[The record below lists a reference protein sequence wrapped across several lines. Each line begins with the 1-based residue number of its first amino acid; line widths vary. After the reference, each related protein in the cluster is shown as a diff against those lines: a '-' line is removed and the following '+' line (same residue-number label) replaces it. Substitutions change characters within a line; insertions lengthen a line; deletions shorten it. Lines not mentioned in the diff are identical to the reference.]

1 MNAVEAKSGIVETV
15 AQSLI
20 QAPASHSAALA
31 PMGTGAIT
39 GSLVLQVLAG
49 AVSLALLIKTGQ
61 DIWLNSRRIKNEK
74 KDPL

>member
-1 MNAVEAKSGIVETV
+1 MSAAEAKSGIVEVV

-20 QAPASHSAALA
+20 QAKTEHTVALTT
-31 PMGTGAIT
+31 MGVGGIT
-39 GSLVLQVLAG
+39 GSLVLQVFAGILTLLA
-49 AVSLALLIKTGQ
+49 ICKTSQ

>member
-1 MNAVEAKSGIVETV
+1 MRAAEAKSGIVEVV

-20 QAPASHSAALA
+20 QAKTEHTVALTT
-31 PMGTGAIT
+31 MGTGAIT

>member
-1 MNAVEAKSGIVETV
+1 MNAAEAKSGIVETV

-20 QAPASHSAALA
+20 QAKTEHTVALTT
-31 PMGTGAIT
+31 MGTGAIT
-39 GSLVLQVLAG
+39 DSLVLQVLAG